1 MLTGSD
7 IDTAVA
13 EVAAAV
19 GLAEGESGIRD
30 ILAAVLSAE
39 PAAVR
44 DVARLAEL
52 PVPIVAAA
60 CNELRRRGV
69 VDSQR
74 PVRLTAAGRVAVA
87 AAAGGPPLR
96 TACPRRC
103 NAARTARQVRRPT
116 SIRPIAR
123 WRPRSAGCCGWRT
136 RMRWPASASC

>member
-1 MLTGSD
+1 MNLDDVVTQ
-7 IDTAVA
+7 
-13 EVAAAV
+13 VAAAV
-19 GLAEGESGIRD
+19 GLAERESGIRD

-74 PVRLTAAGRVAVA
+74 PVRLTASGRVAVA

-96 TACPRRC
+96 TACPDCGGRGVVIPPGP
-103 NAARTARQVRRPT
+103 AGLARTRP
-116 SIRPIAR
+116 P
-123 WRPRSAGCCGWRT
+123 SAGRAP
-136 RMRWPASASC
+136 RPD

>member
-1 MLTGSD
+1 MDVDSVD
-7 IDTAVA
+7 VDAVVA
-13 EVAAAV
+13 QVAAAV

-60 CNELRRRGV
+60 CNELRRRGAI
-69 VDSQR
+69 DAQR
-74 PVRLTAAGRVAVA
+74 PVRLTAGGRLAVA

-96 TACPRRC
+96 AACPACTRRRGGHPARVSRPS
-103 NAARTARQVRRPT
+103 AALARR
-116 SIRPIAR
+116 
-123 WRPRSAGCCGWRT
+123 
-136 RMRWPASASC
+136 